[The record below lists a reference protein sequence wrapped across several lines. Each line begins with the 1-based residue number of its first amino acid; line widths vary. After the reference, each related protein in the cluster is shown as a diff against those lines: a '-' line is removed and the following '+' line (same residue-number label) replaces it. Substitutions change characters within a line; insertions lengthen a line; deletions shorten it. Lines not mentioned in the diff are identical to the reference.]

1 VLILISHSFRKKPR
15 IYTISFMTKLCLVLL
30 IDIKIFDVTRF
41 IRLVSVEFHEVFHYI
56 KYSDVVKRENVRV
69 SSP

>member
-1 VLILISHSFRKKPR
+1 
-15 IYTISFMTKLCLVLL
+15 MTKLCLVLL